1 MTYGR
6 YGAEDKGAGVN
17 EPSKAG
23 CRWGK
28 GKQAGTQRARR
39 TVAAAKSPR

>member
-6 YGAEDKGAGVN
+6 YGAEDKGAEVS
-17 EPSKAG
+17 EPSKPG

-28 GKQAGTQRARR
+28 GKQARTERARR
-39 TVAAAKSPR
+39 TVAEAKSPR

>member
-6 YGAEDKGAGVN
+6 YGAGDKGAGVN
-17 EPSKAG
+17 EPSKTG

-28 GKQAGTQRARR
+28 SKQAGTQRARR
-39 TVAAAKSPR
+39 TVAVAKSPR

>member
-6 YGAEDKGAGVN
+6 YGAEDKGMGVGD
-17 EPSKAG
+17 PSKPG

-39 TVAAAKSPR
+39 TVAAQKSPR